1 MKKLIYADDL
11 QAQLSRK
18 KPEVCRER
26 YIEGFNDALMRFK
39 SMIHSAKAVDAVPVV
54 RCKECKH
61 AYINSFSVEAGV
73 SLCRLLAKRAE
84 GIQIVMQPDD
94 FCSYAERRDNGDG

>member
-54 RCKECKH
+54 RCKECLYYEKGKSYEPYCNH
-61 AYINSFSVEAGV
+61 PSH
-73 SLCRLLAKRAE
+73 
-84 GIQIVMQPDD
+84 GIPYPNDDD
-94 FCSYAERRDNGDG
+94 FCSYGERKDGEWNGKA

>member
-1 MKKLIYADDL
+1 MKKLIYAYDL

-54 RCKECKH
+54 RCKECIRR
-61 AYINSFSVEAGV
+61 YDTDECPMCYLSGGQYVEYT
-73 SLCRLLAKRAE
+73 S
-84 GIQIVMQPDD
+84 DD
-94 FCSYAERRDNGDG
+94 SYCSRGERKDGD